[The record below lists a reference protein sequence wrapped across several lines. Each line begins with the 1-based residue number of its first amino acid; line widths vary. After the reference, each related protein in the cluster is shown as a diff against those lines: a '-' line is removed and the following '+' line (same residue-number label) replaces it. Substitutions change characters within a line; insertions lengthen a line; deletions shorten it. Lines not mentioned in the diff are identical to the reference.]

1 MKSLLIPSSF
11 VLLLLLSPAKFA
23 YGTDFSC
30 PFGTNGAC
38 LDFGDKVCSRS
49 AKCVDDDAACFSA
62 YTCGFGN
69 EFVCKSEYE
78 DLVNEYDDL
87 VRRHND
93 LVDELARLQRKQS
106 DVESCISYSSSL
118 DEAQNCIW

>member
-1 MKSLLIPSSF
+1 MEPIF
-11 VLLLLLSPAKFA
+11 RVLLAPMAPVWILEIKYVLALQNAWMTTQP
-23 YGTDFSC
+23 
-30 PFGTNGAC
+30 
-38 LDFGDKVCSRS
+38 V
-49 AKCVDDDAACFSA
+49 FSA